1 MCYSLVPYL
10 NHYYVCA
17 CELRFKEDSKRKSN
31 HVTFSCDAED
41 KVTVTEI
48 FKMLFYV
55 LLLMVLSVGYRLG
68 LLRLCILLVFEKG
81 VGAVL

>member
-1 MCYSLVPYL
+1 MCYSLVPFL

-48 FKMLFYV
+48 FKMLFFCPSAYGTFCGV
-55 LLLMVLSVGYRLG
+55 QIRLPASLHIVSV
-68 LLRLCILLVFEKG
+68 
-81 VGAVL
+81 